1 MHSSR
6 QARLHFHKLNLLESF
21 DTTKTNFNE
30 LIDISECLF
39 INFYPKI
46 SDKGINTTKEDSIK
60 AWNSHVN
67 KFEKLKLEYPDK
79 PIIISECGVRH
90 YWEYLS
96 EPWGYDKDNIYTDG
110 KGEVAKIFFY
120 GLFEN
125 EKLNNLLDEVWI
137 WYPEQMKY
145 KEFYDFMKQYIF

>member
-1 MHSSR
+1 M
-6 QARLHFHKLNLLESF
+6 
-21 DTTKTNFNE
+21 
-30 LIDISECLF
+30 
-39 INFYPKI
+39 
-46 SDKGINTTKEDSIK
+46 
-60 AWNSHVN
+60 
-67 KFEKLKLEYPDK
+67 
-79 PIIISECGVRH
+79 RH

-96 EPWGYDKDNIYTDG
+96 EPWVYGKDDIYTDG